1 MVRTI
6 VGVICNHYMIND
18 EYPAHAS
25 GIINGEAISQVAQCL
40 PMLIP
45 ADPQQVSVQ
54 DLQECCDGFLF
65 TGGRPNIHPAEYG
78 HAETP
83 AHGSFDRARD
93 ALVLPLIRACIASG
107 QPIFGICRGFQEVA
121 VAMGSTLHPEIRDLP
136 GRMNHRMPPEGSLD
150 EKFAH
155 RHSVK
160 LTSNGPFHR
169 LLGAREVSTNTLHGQ
184 GIDQAG
190 PRVVID
196 GVAKDGTPEALYIK
210 DAPWFTLSVQW
221 HPEWQAAQDDV
232 SRPLFQAFGQA
243 VYHWAGRSLQVE
255 RAG

>member
-1 MVRTI
+1 
-6 VGVICNHYMIND
+6 
-18 EYPAHAS
+18 
-25 GIINGEAISQVAQCL
+25 
-40 PMLIP
+40 
-45 ADPQQVSVQ
+45 
-54 DLQECCDGFLF
+54 
-65 TGGRPNIHPAEYG
+65 
-78 HAETP
+78 
-83 AHGSFDRARD
+83 
-93 ALVLPLIRACIASG
+93 
-107 QPIFGICRGFQEVA
+107 
-121 VAMGSTLHPEIRDLP
+121 
-136 GRMNHRMPPEGSLD
+136 MPPEGSLD

-210 DAPWFTLSVQW
+210 DAPGFTLSVQW

-243 VYHWAGRSLQVE
+243 VYHWAGRSL
-255 RAG
+255 

>member
-1 MVRTI
+1 MVRPI

-54 DLQECCDGFLF
+54 DLQACCDGFLF

-121 VAMGSTLHPEIRDLP
+121 VDGQHAASR
-136 GRMNHRMPPEGSLD
+136 
-150 EKFAH
+150 
-155 RHSVK
+155 
-160 LTSNGPFHR
+160 
-169 LLGAREVSTNTLHGQ
+169 NTRF
-184 GIDQAG
+184 AG
-190 PRVVID
+190 PD
-196 GVAKDGTPEALYIK
+196 E
-210 DAPWFTLSVQW
+210 S
-221 HPEWQAAQDDV
+221 
-232 SRPLFQAFGQA
+232 
-243 VYHWAGRSLQVE
+243 
-255 RAG
+255 